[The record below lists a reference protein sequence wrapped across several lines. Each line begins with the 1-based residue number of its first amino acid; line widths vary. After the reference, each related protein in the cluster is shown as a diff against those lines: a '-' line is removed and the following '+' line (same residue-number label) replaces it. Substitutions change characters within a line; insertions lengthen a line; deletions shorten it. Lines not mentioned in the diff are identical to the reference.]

1 MLLVAGSAVYR
12 RMMGEKG
19 DAGSGGSQAF
29 ILMDPGWQQQQLN
42 VLCIWLKLSTTAN
55 LPELE
60 IFSSWNLD
68 VGIWVSGCKPC
79 MFALWKPWHHGWA
92 SISSRTH
99 GTICLPFP
107 PARAAGLLQQTNR
120 WLPTVPWSQWNSG
133 PDGGNG
139 RQMVPRV
146 SGEAD
151 APPLQLSLVQLPT
164 RSLCFVVLLRFVSLT
179 NSLEM
184 FKDKRSVV
192 LQECKLTG
200 STSSCQ
206 HRNKNS

>member
-1 MLLVAGSAVYR
+1 MKFLDQAKIYVRSGDGGDGVIAFR
-12 RMMGEKG
+12 REKYIEFG
-19 DAGSGGSQAF
+19 
-29 ILMDPGWQQQQLN
+29 
-42 VLCIWLKLSTTAN
+42 
-55 LPELE
+55 
-60 IFSSWNLD
+60 
-68 VGIWVSGCKPC
+68 
-79 MFALWKPWHHGWA
+79 
-92 SISSRTH
+92 
-99 GTICLPFP
+99 
-107 PARAAGLLQQTNR
+107 
-120 WLPTVPWSQWNSG
+120 G